1 MIYYFSNQN
10 TSKTTTGSVLIPLEN
25 DFMEEESLV
34 DLGNKE
40 PATQII
46 KFFTLHKK
54 NKKLELEKYQLLML
68 TD

>member
-46 KFFTLHKK
+46 KLFT
-54 NKKLELEKYQLLML
+54 
-68 TD
+68 